1 MAAVDGYPHSVN
13 RPWQAARMNWHPSAS
28 LDVIR
33 QRARIY
39 SQIRAFFNTRGCLEV
54 DTPVLMP
61 TTATDVNIDS
71 LEVSCNDLRLYLQ
84 TSPEYAMK
92 RLLAAGSGSIF
103 QICHAFRRGEAGR
116 RHNPEFNLLE
126 WYRVGYDYQRL
137 MDEIELLVTTLS
149 LSRCHFDRIRYRDL
163 FRQSLQLDI
172 DELAIEE
179 LRRQCERLVP
189 GTDSS
194 ELDADQ
200 CLDLLLAV
208 AIAPTLQGY
217 LFVYDYPISQA
228 ALARPSDVDASV
240 AERFEL
246 FYDGV
251 ELANGFSELT
261 DATQQRRR
269 FEQDN
274 RARRERGLPE
284 LEIDERLLA
293 ALEFGIEDCAG
304 VALGLDRLL
313 MVLLEFDSIDQVLT
327 FRE

>member
-1 MAAVDGYPHSVN
+1 
-13 RPWQAARMNWHPSAS
+13 MNWQPGAD

-33 QRARIY
+33 QRARVY
-39 SQIRAFFNTRGCLEV
+39 SQIRTFFNTRGCLEV
-54 DTPVLMP
+54 DTPPLMP
-61 TTATDVNIDS
+61 TTSTDINIAS
-71 LEVSCNDLRLYLQ
+71 ISVAGNNRVQYLQ

-103 QICHAFRRGEAGR
+103 QICHAFRQGEAGR
-116 RHNPEFNLLE
+116 LHNPEFSLLE
-126 WYRVGYDYQRL
+126 WYRCGYDYHTL

-149 LSRCHFDRIRYRDL
+149 LSRCSFRRIGYREL

-172 DELAIEE
+172 EAASLEE
-179 LRRQCERLVP
+179 LREQCSQRVP
-189 GTDSS
+189 GTDASGFDS
-194 ELDADQ
+194 DQ
-200 CLDLLLAV
+200 CLDLLLAM
-208 AIAPTLQGY
+208 AIAPGLQGY

-228 ALARPSDVDASV
+228 ALARANPNDSSV

-246 FYDGV
+246 FHNGI

-261 DATQQRRR
+261 DAGQQRAR

-274 RARRERGLPE
+274 QARRERGLPQ

-293 ALEFGIEDCAG
+293 ALESGIEDCAG

-313 MVLLEFDSIDQVLT
+313 MILLDLDSIDQVLT
-327 FRE
+327 FRD